1 MSTTGQQN
9 IAQVMQRNQ
18 QLEDSLV
25 RLKARIFDAEE
36 AIQQQT
42 RNMQGLI
49 QDAHLLAAVVNEHG
63 TLDLRRKIVQAAPSF
78 GDGLIKTEDAPA
90 PALAPA
96 PAPAP
101 AQVPVEGAA
110 E

>member
-1 MSTTGQQN
+1 MSTTDQQN
-9 IAQVMQRNQ
+9 VAQVMQRNQ

-36 AIQQQT
+36 ALQQQT
-42 RNMQGLI
+42 RNLQGLI
-49 QDAHLLAAVVNEHG
+49 QEARLLAAVVNEHG

-90 PALAPA
+90 PAPALAP
-96 PAPAP
+96 
-101 AQVPVEGAA
+101 VLEPVQTEVEQADD
-110 E
+110 